1 MVDLVTQSKWDKAAP
16 NLDLMSGNGE
26 LKRWLPFKT
35 RLFSH
40 MQPGKIL
47 FAALGTGLDISAF
60 PPGMT
65 ITAIDISPEMLKR
78 AQPRIDG
85 YAGEIRA
92 ELVDIHAL
100 PYEDNHFD
108 QVFTS
113 CTFCSVPEPV
123 EALRALQ
130 RVLKPGGSLYMF
142 EHTGSR
148 YFPFKYMMHLMTF
161 ITRKIGPE
169 MNRNTVAN
177 VRAAGFQVTEVDNV
191 FLDIVKTIAAVK
203 PLPEH

>member
-1 MVDLVTQSKWDKAAP
+1 MVDLVTQIKWDKAASSF
-16 NLDLMSGNGE
+16 DLMSGNGE
-26 LKRWLPFKT
+26 MKRWLPFKT

-47 FAALGTGLDISAF
+47 FASLGTGLDIPAF
-60 PPGMT
+60 PPGMS

-78 AQPRIDG
+78 AQPRTDA
-85 YAGEIRA
+85 YPGEIKA
-92 ELVDIHAL
+92 ELVDIHEM
-100 PYEDNHFD
+100 PYPEDHFD

-123 EALRALQ
+123 AALRSLN
-130 RVLKPGGSLYMF
+130 RVLKPGGRLYMF

-148 YFPFKYMMHLMTF
+148 YFPFKYMMDVMTI

-169 MNRNTVAN
+169 LNRATVDN
-177 VRAAGFQVTEVDNV
+177 VKAAGFEVTEVNNL
-191 FLDIVKTIAAVK
+191 FLDVVKTITALK
-203 PLPEH
+203 PINE